1 MSHNDFLDEY
11 EETVISQIGVKMLDF
26 KDALDF
32 PLYLR
37 MFDVPGNAVSHLKDE
52 ESIFKNLDYAFVI
65 LDGSKV
71 IHREHVLVL
80 NTYVIQRLRAYN
92 DKVISREQ
100 TDIKYKQYL
109 FKLMGDT
116 PEAEDSGSLIK
127 DDGLYDRQAIN
138 RILEGDEDEKQLEH
152 LEQQQKQK

>member
-109 FKLMGDT
+109 CKLMGDT